1 MVWGDMSFTGLK
13 ELHIVPQKQFVDKEY
28 YCNEILEGN
37 LFPRKR
43 KNAAGGSKFG
53 FKLVPQM
60 SEMIFHEDGALAHTA
75 LRTQELLQEKILN
88 FWSKDM
94 WPTNSPDLN
103 PIENLWAIL
112 GDKVDEEK
120 VQPTTI
126 AGLENFLKT
135 SW

>member
-1 MVWGDMSFTGLK
+1 MSFTGLT
-13 ELHIVPQKQFVDKEY
+13 ELHIVPQKQFVDQEY
-28 YCNEILEGN
+28 YCNEIIEDN

-60 SEMIFHEDGALAHTA
+60 SEMIFHEDGARAHTA
-75 LRTQELLQEKILN
+75 LRTQELLQEKIPN

-112 GDKVDEEK
+112 GGKVDEEK
-120 VQPTTI
+120 IQPSRI
-126 AGLENFLKT
+126 AGLENFLI
-135 SW
+135 